1 MDDVTVVKTL
11 EPLVDHAIRLVGS
24 GIEIFGV
31 VIIVTGIAWSTFRQ
45 LRQRISAGVRGLQ
58 DPHRPLAP
66 AWPRSAGGRRYRE
79 NHRA

>member
-1 MDDVTVVKTL
+1 MDDVTAFKTL

-45 LRQRISAGVRGLQ
+45 LLQRISPSRC
-58 DPHRPLAP
+58 
-66 AWPRSAGGRRYRE
+66 
-79 NHRA
+79 